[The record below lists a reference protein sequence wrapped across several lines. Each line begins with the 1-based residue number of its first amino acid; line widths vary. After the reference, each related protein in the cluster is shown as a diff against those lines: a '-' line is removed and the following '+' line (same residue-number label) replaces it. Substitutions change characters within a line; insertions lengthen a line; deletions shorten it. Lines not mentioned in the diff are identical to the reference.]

1 MRNQVQIKIVTIH
14 EIKNL
19 VNLKHFLNL
28 SVAGSTAPDLCTS
41 LLNLEA
47 TLEISW
53 IRPWN

>member
-1 MRNQVQIKIVTIH
+1 MRNQVQIEIVTIH

-28 SVAGSTAPDLCTS
+28 SVAGNTAPDLCTS

-53 IRPWN
+53 IRLWN

>member
-1 MRNQVQIKIVTIH
+1 MRNQVQIEIVIIH

-19 VNLKHFLNL
+19 VNLKHSLNL
-28 SVAGSTAPDLCTS
+28 SVTGSTAPDLCTS
-41 LLNLEA
+41 LINLEA